1 MLDEMLDEKV
11 HVGWNRIFAFAH
23 SSNKLYFKEVISMYI
38 CLQNGRYSNSS
49 GRLSELLD
57 SDDEKPVRGK
67 IREWVKRKNE
77 KGYYNNIVKELK
89 N

>member
-1 MLDEMLDEKV
+1 MLDEIEFLRLHTHPTNFILKKSFPCTFV
-11 HVGWNRIFAFAH
+11 
-23 SSNKLYFKEVISMYI
+23 FKMEDIAAAVVV
-38 CLQNGRYSNSS
+38 
-49 GRLSELLD
+49 LSELLD

-67 IREWVKRKNE
+67 TREWVKRRNE